1 MKKTL
6 NEIKKI
12 LESGELSGY
21 RGSWGKWFYG
31 GEKVKELE
39 AAWQKKFNIKHAIAV
54 NSATSGI
61 FCALNIVM
69 QNNYQKIQK
78 NVNRHY
84 EYRPDEVIVTPY
96 SMTCSASLP
105 LAMGAKPIF
114 ADIEKDYF
122 CIDPYDFY
130 KCITSRTRAIIIV
143 DLFGMPYDVEE
154 INKIAKK
161 YNIVVIE
168 DAAQAIGAK
177 YGNKYA
183 GTLGDIGVFSL
194 NQHKH
199 IHAGEG
205 GMITTDNDEYAFKL
219 RLMINH
225 AEAVVY
231 GYEWGKFS
239 GTLGNYLDNS
249 IDLYGFNLR
258 MTEITAAI
266 ALERLKELDKIV
278 EHYNK
283 MAEPFNIPVRENCV
297 SSYYKYAHF
306 DNMEIDDK
314 IYDTKDHYIT
324 PIYKMPL
331 FRSLG
336 YRQNLC
342 PNCEEIEK
350 NIKISS
356 LKEVKYG

>member
-1 MKKTL
+1 MFVISRFTCFKR
-6 NEIKKI
+6 KI
-12 LESGELSGY
+12 
-21 RGSWGKWFYG
+21 
-31 GEKVKELE
+31 
-39 AAWQKKFNIKHAIAV
+39 NII
-54 NSATSGI
+54 
-61 FCALNIVM
+61 L
-69 QNNYQKIQK
+69 
-78 NVNRHY
+78 
-84 EYRPDEVIVTPY
+84 VI
-96 SMTCSASLP
+96 LQP
-105 LAMGAKPIF
+105 LALGAKPVF

-122 CIDPYDFY
+122 CIDPDDFER
-130 KCITSRTRAIIIV
+130 KITKRTRAIIIV
-143 DLFGMPYDVEE
+143 DLFGMPYDMER
-154 INKIAKK
+154 INEIAKK

-177 YGNKYA
+177 YKGQYA

-205 GMITTDNDEYAFKL
+205 GMITTDNDKYAFKL

-225 AEAVVY
+225 AEAVMNDY
-231 GYEWGKFS
+231 GGR
-239 GTLGNYLDNS
+239 YLMS
-249 IDLYGFNLR
+249 SVDLYGFNLR

-266 ALERLKELDKIV
+266 AIERLKYLDKIV

-306 DNMEIDDK
+306 NEVEIDDPV
-314 IYDTKDHYIT
+314 YETKDHYIT

-356 LKEVKYG
+356 LKEGVI